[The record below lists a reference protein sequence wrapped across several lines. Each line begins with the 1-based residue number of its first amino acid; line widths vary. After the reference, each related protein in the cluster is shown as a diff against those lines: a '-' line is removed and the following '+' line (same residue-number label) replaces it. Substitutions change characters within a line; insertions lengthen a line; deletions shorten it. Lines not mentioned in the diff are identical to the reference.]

1 MFNCST
7 TSERIQQPTTTKQ
20 NAISI
25 RSQDFSL
32 GKSVPSVSDK
42 NVVNCVGVYICF
54 QYMYVHCS
62 VRCNWCACS
71 MHVPHFPSN
80 RGGDHCKPHRT
91 ALEPQKFQHPLTFAH
106 SVSRFNGHFNCPKCK
121 YTDTHIHFNAT
132 ATALTVDVAIGD
144 ASLLAGRF
152 PISISLLP
160 SYPHHPAR
168 VH

>member
-1 MFNCST
+1 MYTVRFV
-7 TSERIQQPTTTKQ
+7 
-20 NAISI
+20 AI
-25 RSQDFSL
+25 DVL
-32 GKSVPSVSDK
+32 
-42 NVVNCVGVYICF
+42 
-54 QYMYVHCS
+54 
-62 VRCNWCACS
+62 VRCMCLIS
-71 MHVPHFPSN
+71 HPTV
-80 RGGDHCKPHRT
+80 GGDHCKPHRT

-144 ASLLAGRF
+144 ASLLVGRF